1 MPQTC
6 SKCISWTR
14 EATTQ
19 CMNFCRTY
27 YIRFLLLFAIWMIY
41 DCGNVTTT
49 KNHIMLC
56 CLGIR
61 IKIKRLLPSTL
72 CLSPERNLRSKS
84 ISIYSPHIIIPIYLA
99 TCVFLLLSASNRLI
113 TVSLRHLCRKSLQKE
128 NPDLLPFCLSVI
140 FITHT
145 EIRSNETTRHIRE
158 CSISDR
164 ICNQLVW
171 ISTWVLCN
179 VSFMRRGR
187 VQETSVVAYYAASS
201 NECMMMC
208 KVYRCVSVLDYTS
221 SIYIRTNHICF
232 LIAMGTLG
240 QNDPQFLV
248 LPFRCSIART
258 ARRVLLVGVYQ
269 DDVVRACYVCV
280 CVWGGYQ
287 KAICAA
293 TKSPNVRAE

>member
-145 EIRSNETTRHIRE
+145 QIRSNETTIRSDIE
-158 CSISDR
+158 HSRMWRWMFNIGSYLQSIGVNLYMSAVQR
-164 ICNQLVW
+164 I
-171 ISTWVLCN
+171 
-179 VSFMRRGR
+179 
-187 VQETSVVAYYAASS
+187 
-201 NECMMMC
+201 
-208 KVYRCVSVLDYTS
+208 VYEER
-221 SIYIRTNHICF
+221 
-232 LIAMGTLG
+232 
-240 QNDPQFLV
+240 
-248 LPFRCSIART
+248 ART
-258 ARRVLLVGVYQ
+258 GDKSRRVLRRIQQWMY
-269 DDVVRACYVCV
+269 DDV
-280 CVWGGYQ
+280 
-287 KAICAA
+287 
-293 TKSPNVRAE
+293 